1 MNTKDKQLKNL
12 ADKIAKCTK
21 CKDLTKSQRVFD
33 KDGNADSSLVFIAE
47 APGKHEDKQGKP
59 LVKDG
64 KAGGFF
70 ADVILKKMQLQRE
83 SVFICNILCCR
94 PPNKNNPKKDR
105 KPRQDEANN
114 CRWVL
119 DQTLEIIKP
128 KFICCLGRVAAQNFL
143 KSKKNIGELRGK
155 VLDYDGFKVVC
166 TYHPTS
172 RIPAKEKF
180 IREDI
185 QRLMRA
191 MEMKCR

>member
-12 ADKIAKCTK
+12 ADKIAKCAK
-21 CKDLTKSQRVFD
+21 CKDLAKSQKVFD
-33 KDGNADSSLVFIAE
+33 KDGNSDSPLVFIAE

-64 KAGGFF
+64 KAGKFF
-70 ADVILKKMQLQRE
+70 ADVILKKMQLRRE
-83 SVFICNILCCR
+83 DVFVCNILCCR
-94 PPNKNNPKKDR
+94 PPNKCNPKEDR
-105 KPRQDEANN
+105 KPSPCEAEN
-114 CRWVL
+114 CREYL
-119 DQTLEIIKP
+119 NQTLEIIKP
-128 KFICCLGRVAAQNFL
+128 KFICCLGQVAAQNFL
-143 KSKKNIGELRGK
+143 ETKKNVAKLRGK

-172 RIPAKEKF
+172 RIPAKEKL

-191 MEMKCR
+191 MDINCR